1 MEDKPKS
8 GGLKS
13 ALEVLRPWRGRLL
26 ALNLLGLPQAGLGV
40 FLAWAVGY
48 GVDRFLAE
56 AGGLQAF
63 IPLLLIGLF
72 LLRSGFGVF
81 VQYLSLNL
89 GSRIHLA
96 LERRTFAKLL
106 KIPLLEAVGTG
117 EAATSLFYDCDL
129 YSHGLIALYGTLLIS
144 LLQAVGLWVYLLVL
158 DWRLAAVVA
167 VAVPVF
173 LLPLQF
179 LLRRIRRASGEF
191 YAENQ
196 HYWSR
201 SVDATRAPRLVRG
214 AGAQDSEFRDFA
226 DAGER
231 RRRGML
237 RQAKLH
243 FFAGPLGEIFAAC
256 AIGAAF
262 WLGVDLLDRFAG
274 PVGAQGLSLGGL
286 GSAAVATVWLLGA
299 LKGIFGAAGGV
310 QDTMVMQ
317 ERLSK
322 LWGTADEVLDGPEP
336 PEWRVLE
343 AGGLTFSYPDG
354 AEVFENL
361 NFGLRRGELVHLAG
375 PSGAGKTTLARVLCR
390 LYEPTGGALKL
401 DGRPLADYGLGPWRL
416 KTALVDQEPEFLPGT
431 LEEAVAYPDE
441 VGDAGIGGLLREVGL
456 GDFDRELTS
465 GAPELSG
472 GERRRLALARALFHK
487 PELLIL
493 DETTSYVDAD
503 LERRLIEVVRR
514 RLPDAA
520 VVVIS
525 HRERV
530 GALADRRLRLDAGGM
545 AEMN

>member
-1 MEDKPKS
+1 MSRKRDS
-8 GGLKS
+8 GGLKL
-13 ALEVLRPWRGRLL
+13 ALEVLRPWRLRL
-26 ALNLLGLPQAGLGV
+26 AGLNLLGLPQVGLGV

-48 GVDRFLAE
+48 GVDRFLAQ
-56 AGGLQAF
+56 AGGLQAL
-63 IPLLLIGLF
+63 IPIFLIGLF
-72 LLRSGFGVF
+72 LVRSGYGVF
-81 VQYLSLNL
+81 VQYLSLGL

-106 KIPLLEAVGTG
+106 KIPLLDAVGAG
-117 EAATSLFYDCDL
+117 EAANSLFYDCDL
-129 YSHGLIALYGTLLIS
+129 YAHGVVELYGTLIIS
-144 LLQAVGLWVYLLVL
+144 LLQAAGLWVYLLVL

-167 VAVPVF
+167 AAVPIF

-179 LLRRIRRASGEF
+179 LLRRMRRASSDF

-196 HYWSR
+196 EYWSR

-214 AGAQDSEFRDFA
+214 TGAQGSEFRAFA
-226 DAGER
+226 DSGER

-237 RQAKLH
+237 RQAKFH
-243 FFAGPLGEIFAAC
+243 FLAGPLGEIFAAC

-262 WLGVDLLDRFAG
+262 WLGVDLL
-274 PVGAQGLSLGGL
+274 GAQGLSLGGL

-299 LKGIFGAAGGV
+299 IKGIIDAAGGAQGTLAM
-310 QDTMVMQ
+310 QD
-317 ERLSK
+317 RLVK
-322 LWGTADEVLDGPEP
+322 LWRTADEILDGPEP

-343 AGGLTFSYPDG
+343 ARGLAFSYPDG
-354 AEVFENL
+354 ADVFQGVDI
-361 NFGLRRGELVHLAG
+361 GLRRGEFIHLAG

-390 LYEPTGGALKL
+390 LYEPTGGRLLL
-401 DGRPLADYGLGPWRL
+401 DGKPLSDYGLGPWRL

-441 VGDAGIGGLLREVGL
+441 VGDAEIGGLLREVGL

-472 GERRRLALARALFHK
+472 GERRRLALARALYHR

-493 DETTSYVDAD
+493 DETTSYVDAE
-503 LERRLIEVVRR
+503 LERKLIEVVRR
-514 RLPDAA
+514 RLPGAA
-520 VVVIS
+520 VLVIS

-545 AEMN
+545 AEL

>member
-1 MEDKPKS
+1 MNRKRDS
-8 GGLKS
+8 GGLKL
-13 ALEVLRPWRGRLL
+13 ALEVLRPWRLRL
-26 ALNLLGLPQAGLGV
+26 AGLNLLGLPQAGFGV

-48 GVDRFLAE
+48 GVDRFLNE

-72 LLRSGFGVF
+72 LLRSGFGIF
-81 VQYLSLNL
+81 VQYLSLGL

-106 KIPLLEAVGTG
+106 KIPLLDAVGAG
-117 EAATSLFYDCDL
+117 EAANSLFYDCDL
-129 YSHGLIALYGTLLIS
+129 YAHGVVELYGTLIIS
-144 LLQAVGLWVYLLVL
+144 ILQAAGLWVYLLVL

-167 VAVPVF
+167 AAVPIF
-173 LLPLQF
+173 ILPLKL
-179 LLRRIRRASGEF
+179 LLRRMRRASGDF

-196 HYWSR
+196 KYWSR
-201 SVDATRAPRLVRG
+201 AVDATRAPRLVRG
-214 AGAQDSEFRDFA
+214 AGAQDSEFRVFSDS
-226 DAGER
+226 GER

-262 WLGVDLLDRFAG
+262 WLGVDLLGRLAG

-286 GSAAVATVWLLGA
+286 GSAVVATVWLLGA
-299 LKGIFGAAGGV
+299 LKGVFGAAGGV
-310 QDTMVMQ
+310 QDTLVMQ
-317 ERLSK
+317 GRLVK
-322 LWGTADEVLDGPEP
+322 IWGTADEILDGPEP

-343 AGGLTFSYPDG
+343 AKDLTFSYPDG
-354 AEVFENL
+354 AEVFQKL
-361 NFGLRRGELVHLAG
+361 NFELKRGELVHLAG

-390 LYEPTGGALKL
+390 LYEPTGGTLRL
-401 DGRPLADYGLGPWRL
+401 DGKPLTDYGLGPWRL
-416 KTALVDQEPEFLPGT
+416 KTALVDQEPEFLPGR
-431 LEEAVAYPDE
+431 LADAVAYPDKA
-441 VGDAGIGGLLREVGL
+441 GDAEIGGLLREVGL

-472 GERRRLALARALFHK
+472 GERRRLALARAIFHK
-487 PELLIL
+487 PELLVL

-503 LERRLIEVVRR
+503 LERKLIEVVRR
-514 RLPDAA
+514 RLPGAA
-520 VVVIS
+520 VLVIS

-530 GALADRRLRLDAGGM
+530 GALADRRLRLEQGGM
-545 AEMN
+545 VEL

>member
-1 MEDKPKS
+1 M
-8 GGLKS
+8 
-13 ALEVLRPWRGRLL
+13 EVLRPWRARLV

-106 KIPLLEAVGTG
+106 KIPLLDAVGTG

-129 YSHGLIALYGTLLIS
+129 YSHGIIELYGTLLIS
-144 LLQAVGLWVYLLVL
+144 LLQATGLWVYLLVL

-173 LLPLQF
+173 LLPLHF
-179 LLRRIRRASGEF
+179 LMRRIRRASGEF
-191 YAENQ
+191 FAENQ
-196 HYWSR
+196 QYWSR

-214 AGAQDSEFRDFA
+214 AGAQDSEFRAFA

-262 WLGVDLLDRFAG
+262 WLGVDLLGRLAG

-299 LKGIFGAAGGV
+299 LKGIFGTAGSV
-310 QDTMVMQ
+310 QDTLVMQ
-317 ERLSK
+317 GRLSK

-343 AGGLTFSYPDG
+343 ANNLAFSYPDG

-361 NFGLRRGELVHLAG
+361 NFELRRGELVHLAG

-390 LYEPTGGALKL
+390 LYEPTGGVLKL
-401 DGRPLADYGLGPWRL
+401 DGKPLTDYGLGPWRL

-431 LEEAVAYPDE
+431 LEEAVAYPDAT
-441 VGDAGIGGLLREVGL
+441 GDREGKGLKPLVPMLREVGL
-456 GDFDRELTS
+456 GDFDRKLTS

-472 GERRRLALARALFHK
+472 GERRRLALARALFHR

-503 LERRLIEVVRR
+503 LERKLIEVVRR

-520 VVVIS
+520 VLVIS

-545 AEMN
+545 VELE